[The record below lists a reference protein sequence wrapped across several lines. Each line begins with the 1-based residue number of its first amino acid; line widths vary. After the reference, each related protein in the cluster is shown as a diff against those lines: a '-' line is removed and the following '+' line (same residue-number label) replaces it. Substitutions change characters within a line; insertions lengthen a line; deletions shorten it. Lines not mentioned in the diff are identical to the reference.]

1 MFDPEK
7 IRPVKET
14 RHKGH
19 PLYDSAHIKRPKE
32 TQTDT
37 AGSGTAHIR
46 APSSV
51 VGGRPALAG
60 RGAAPLLS
68 PPPPPH
74 THPSGC
80 QQHRPRLLLGQ
91 PKMSPG
97 PAPRHLGGK
106 SPPAKNPFV
115 SVVLELARCLCQNPP
130 LHTSPGHLAQPP
142 PGALPVPRGRALTC
156 PEHPRPRAGRQ
167 RVSG

>member
-68 PPPPPH
+68 PPRPPTHTPLDASSTVPASCWDNQKCPQAQPH
-74 THPSGC
+74 VTWGASHRQPRTPSFLLSWNLPGVSARTLLSTH
-80 QQHRPRLLLGQ
+80 RR
-91 PKMSPG
+91 
-97 PAPRHLGGK
+97 
-106 SPPAKNPFV
+106 
-115 SVVLELARCLCQNPP
+115 
-130 LHTSPGHLAQPP
+130 GHLAQPP